1 MNHNHRGLCRCII
14 AVEFD
19 AHKPGQDILSQQGA
33 SGQEL
38 LRSAFK
44 DEEAKSW
51 YSARK
56 RIIKASFAMQDSSDN
71 LLYFR
76 PGDPQGE
83 FDMLPLNVDRTKL
96 LMTSKITKISCG
108 RISNPA
114 PPISFESLHLN
125 LLELGRDD
133 RFPVVHYG
141 RSEET
146 PQ

>member
-56 RIIKASFAMQDSSDN
+56 QNIKASFVMQYSSDN

-83 FDMLPLNVDRTKL
+83 FDMLLPGAVPLNVDRTKL
-96 LMTSKITKISCG
+96 LMTSRITKISCG

-114 PPISFESLHLN
+114 HPISF
-125 LLELGRDD
+125 
-133 RFPVVHYG
+133 
-141 RSEET
+141 
-146 PQ
+146 